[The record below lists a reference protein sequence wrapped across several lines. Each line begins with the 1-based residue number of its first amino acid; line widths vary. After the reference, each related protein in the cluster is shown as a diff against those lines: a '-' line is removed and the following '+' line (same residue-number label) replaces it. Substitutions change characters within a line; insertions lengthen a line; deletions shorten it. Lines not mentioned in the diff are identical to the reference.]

1 MYMLPEYVIYTLN
14 ASGVFNTGD
23 CYAYNTTPNQCGTAL
38 TNCCEFLTIHN
49 AVVKAGQVRALG
61 FVVIIIAVLFMMF
74 AIMGGK
80 K

>member
-14 ASGVFNTGD
+14 ASGVFPVADVNT
-23 CYAYNTTPNQCGTAL
+23 AIA
-38 TNCCEFLTIHN
+38 
-49 AVVKAGQVRALG
+49 KAGQVRALG

-80 K
+80 QG